1 MPRRKAAI
9 KREVISD
16 PLFSSEQIA
25 KFINVVMREGKKS
38 TAEKIVYTALNL
50 LTDRL
55 KKEGKGDK
63 GDKGDKGERG
73 GEGEGGDKGRK
84 GAGGGGVVAK
94 GKRTTHHDLNEV
106 LETLKR
112 SLGNVAPTV
121 EVKSRRVGGATY
133 QVPIEV
139 AQDRG
144 FALAMRWVVNAAKGR
159 SEKTMAL
166 RLAAELYD
174 AYLGRGAS
182 VKTRDDVHRMAKANQ
197 AFAHYRW

>member
-9 KREVISD
+9 KREVLPD
-16 PLFSSEQIA
+16 PLYGSDQVA
-25 KFINVVMREGKKS
+25 KFINVVMRAGKKS
-38 TAEKIVYTALNL
+38 IAERIVYDALTM

-55 KKEGKGDK
+55 KKEK
-63 GDKGDKGERG
+63 DKGEGDSDG
-73 GEGEGGDKGRK
+73 GKGGKGGK
-84 GAGGGGVVAK
+84 TGASSAPK
-94 GKRTTHHDLNEV
+94 SKTHAHSHEEV
-106 LETLKR
+106 LETLHKA
-112 SLGNVAPTV
+112 LGNVAPTV

-139 AQDRG
+139 AADRG
-144 FALAMRWVVNAAKGR
+144 LALAMRWVVQAAKGR
-159 SEKTMAL
+159 AEKTMAL
-166 RLAAELYD
+166 RLAAELHE

>member
-9 KREVISD
+9 KREVLPD
-16 PLFSSEQIA
+16 PLYGSDEVA
-25 KFINVVMREGKKS
+25 KFINVVMRAGKKS
-38 TAEKIVYTALNL
+38 IAEKIVYNALEM

-55 KKEGKGDK
+55 KKEKDK
-63 GDKGDKGERG
+63 
-73 GEGEGGDKGRK
+73 GEGEGESGGKGGK
-84 GAGGGGVVAK
+84 SGGAPTIK
-94 GKRTTHHDLNEV
+94 SKSRSRTHEEV
-106 LETLKR
+106 LDALHK

-133 QVPIEV
+133 QVPVEV
-139 AQDRG
+139 AADRG
-144 FALAMRWVVNAAKGR
+144 LALAMRWVVQAAKSR

-166 RLAAELYD
+166 RLAAELYE

-182 VKTRDDVHRMAKANQ
+182 IKTRDDVHRMAKANQ

>member
-16 PLFSSEQIA
+16 PLYSSDQVS
-25 KFINVVMREGKKS
+25 KFINVVMRAGKKS
-38 TAEKIVYTALNL
+38 IAEKIVYNALNL

-63 GDKGDKGERG
+63 GEGES
-73 GEGEGGDKGRK
+73 GEGGSKR
-84 GAGGGGVVAK
+84 GAAGAAGAAK
-94 GKRTTHHDLNEV
+94 GKRTTHHDSNEV
-106 LETLKR
+106 LETLRR
-112 SLGNVAPTV
+112 SLANVAPTV

-144 FALAMRWVVNAAKGR
+144 FALAMRWVVNAAKSR

>member
-1 MPRRKAAI
+1 VGEAMPRRKAAI
-9 KREVISD
+9 KREVLPD
-16 PLFSSEQIA
+16 PLYGSDEVA
-25 KFINVVMREGKKS
+25 KFINVIMRAGKKS
-38 TAEKIVYTALNL
+38 IAEKIVYNALNM

-55 KKEGKGDK
+55 KKEGKADEDSGK
-63 GDKGDKGERG
+63 GGKGGKSG
-73 GEGEGGDKGRK
+73 GGSAT
-84 GAGGGGVVAK
+84 GAGSKSKSQSQG
-94 GKRTTHHDLNEV
+94 HHSNEEI
-106 LETLKR
+106 LDTLHK
-112 SLGNVAPTV
+112 SLTNVSPTV

-139 AQDRG
+139 AADRG
-144 FALAMRWVVNAAKGR
+144 IALAMRWVVQAAKGR

-182 VKTRDDVHRMAKANQ
+182 IKTRDDVHRMAKANQ

>member
-9 KREVISD
+9 KREVLPD
-16 PLFSSEQIA
+16 PLYGSDEVA
-25 KFINVVMREGKKS
+25 KFINVVMRAGKKS
-38 TAEKIVYTALNL
+38 IAEKIVYNALEM

-55 KKEGKGDK
+55 KKEK
-63 GDKGDKGERG
+63 DKGEDDSGKG
-73 GEGEGGDKGRK
+73 GKGGKSGS
-84 GAGGGGVVAK
+84 GSVAAAPK
-94 GKRTTHHDLNEV
+94 SKSHAHAPHTHEEV
-106 LETLKR
+106 LESLHK
-112 SLGNVAPTV
+112 SLGNIAPTV

-139 AQDRG
+139 ASDRG
-144 FALAMRWVVNAAKGR
+144 IALAMRWVVQAAKAR

-166 RLAAELYD
+166 RLAAELYE

-182 VKTRDDVHRMAKANQ
+182 IKTRDDVHRMAKANQ

>member
-9 KREVISD
+9 KREVLPD
-16 PLFSSEQIA
+16 PLYGSDEVA
-25 KFINVVMREGKKS
+25 KFINVVMRAGKKS
-38 TAEKIVYTALNL
+38 IAEKIVYNALEL

-55 KKEGKGDK
+55 KKEK
-63 GDKGDKGERG
+63 DKGDKGE
-73 GEGEGGDKGRK
+73 GEGGKGGK
-84 GAGGGGVVAK
+84 SSGGASL
-94 GKRTTHHDLNEV
+94 GKTKSRSHSHEDALDA
-106 LETLKR
+106 LHK

-133 QVPIEV
+133 QVPVEV
-139 AQDRG
+139 ASDRG
-144 FALAMRWVVNAAKGR
+144 LALAMRWVVQASKVRA
-159 SEKTMAL
+159 EKTMAL
-166 RLAAELYD
+166 RLAAELYE

>member
-9 KREVISD
+9 KREVLPD
-16 PLFSSEQIA
+16 PLYGSDQVA
-25 KFINVVMREGKKS
+25 KFINVVMRAGKKS
-38 TAEKIVYTALNL
+38 IAEKIVYSAL
-50 LTDRL
+50 TTFTERL
-55 KKEGKGDK
+55 KKEHKTEDDSDKGGKG
-63 GDKGDKGERG
+63 GRG
-73 GEGEGGDKGRK
+73 GRSS
-84 GAGGGGVVAK
+84 APVAK
-94 GKRTTHHDLNEV
+94 SKPVASSAAHATYSNEEI
-106 LETLKR
+106 LDTLHK
-112 SLGNVAPTV
+112 SLSNIAPTV

-139 AQDRG
+139 AADRG
-144 FALAMRWVVNAAKGR
+144 LALAMRWVVQAAKGR

-182 VKTRDDVHRMAKANQ
+182 IKTRDDVHRMAKANQ

>member
-9 KREVISD
+9 KREVIPD
-16 PLFSSEQIA
+16 PLFSSDQVS
-25 KFINVVMREGKKS
+25 KFINVVMRAGKKS
-38 TAEKIVYTALNL
+38 TAEKIVYTALNF

-55 KKEGKGDK
+55 KKEGKSEKSDR
-63 GDKGDKGERG
+63 GDKGEGESGGGKGRG
-73 GEGEGGDKGRK
+73 GASSV
-84 GAGGGGVVAK
+84 AGK
-94 GKRTTHHDLNEV
+94 GKRTTTHDLSEV
-106 LETLKR
+106 LETLRR

-159 SEKTMAL
+159 AEKTMAL

>member
-16 PLFSSEQIA
+16 PLFNSDQVA
-25 KFINVVMREGKKS
+25 KFINVVMRAGKKS
-38 TAEKIVYTALNL
+38 IAERIVYDALNM

-55 KKEGKGDK
+55 KKEGKGEK
-63 GDKGDKGERG
+63 
-73 GEGEGGDKGRK
+73 GEGEGE
-84 GAGGGGVVAK
+84 AGGKSKRGAAVGGK
-94 GKRTTHHDLNEV
+94 GKRATAHDLDEV
-106 LETLKR
+106 LETLKK

-144 FALAMRWVVNAAKGR
+144 FALAMRWVVNAAKSR

>member
-9 KREVISD
+9 KREVLPD
-16 PLFSSEQIA
+16 PLYGSVELA
-25 KFINVVMREGKKS
+25 KFINVVMRAGKKS
-38 TAEKIVYTALNL
+38 IAEKIVYSALDM

-55 KKEGKGDK
+55 KKER
-63 GDKGDKGERG
+63 DKGEEDAKG
-73 GEGEGGDKGRK
+73 GKGGRSG
-84 GAGGGGVVAK
+84 GAGAAGK
-94 GKRTTHHDLNEV
+94 GKSHSLDEV
-106 LETLKR
+106 MENLHR
-112 SLGNVAPTV
+112 ALGNVAPTV

-139 AQDRG
+139 ASDRG
-144 FALAMRWVVNAAKGR
+144 IALAMRWVVDAAKTR

-166 RLAAELYD
+166 RLAAELHE

-182 VKTRDDVHRMAKANQ
+182 IKTRDDVHRMAKANQ

>member
-9 KREVISD
+9 KREVLPD
-16 PLFSSEQIA
+16 PLFGSDQVA
-25 KFINVVMREGKKS
+25 KFINVVMRAGKKS
-38 TAEKIVYTALNL
+38 IAEKIVYNALNV

-63 GDKGDKGERG
+63 G
-73 GEGEGGDKGRK
+73 EGEGDGGKGRRTSGSAPAK
-84 GAGGGGVVAK
+84 AK
-94 GKRTTHHDLNEV
+94 GHTHPHDEILDS
-106 LETLKR
+106 LRK

-133 QVPIEV
+133 QVPVEV
-139 AQDRG
+139 AIDRG
-144 FALAMRWVVNAAKGR
+144 LALAMRWVVQAAKGR

-166 RLAAELYD
+166 RLAGELYE
-174 AYLGRGAS
+174 AYLGRGAA